1 MQAGDPLRDR
11 GAGAGFAFAPHSL
24 PAAAAAVAAAAPPLL
39 RGPPLL
45 PPEATSQQ
53 PSVVPQAAAV
63 IASSSP
69 PPQPSAPPATPH
81 ELNVARLQQPPRRA
95 EPARSDEAAAAE
107 VAAPS
112 PRGPPRLSVAVSVEG
127 VDAKGALAVPVAAA
141 AALSLLP
148 AEVAGEDDA
157 AASAAMTAPSPIVGS
172 STLPGRQVSSVGPLR
187 LAAAATDAVAADE
200 AEAAESCSEEAL
212 PPREAPLQVAA
223 AAVGRMPPRHAA
235 VLSAAASGAAE
246 SPPDPLLSPSSSL
259 LVAPTLDDVGLPSRA
274 TVSWADEAT
283 AEAAPAGSG
292 DAPFAATRTAGT
304 SLIESALA
312 ALALSRAIV
321 DGGDAPAPSSGGAER
336 RSYPA
341 NSTAPGAPGGR
352 ASAAAAPGTPLTAS
366 AAVANAEGVGSL
378 WGSRAVCE
386 GEAAAAAA
394 CSGGYAMALAAAS
407 PPVPEDRQ
415 SGSGDDDDDEEEG
428 GSQGLMFLSA
438 DPAPTR
444 GGLSSSTHAS
454 LLPAALV
461 PPTAGSL
468 AVSYRGRLLQ
478 VRMGAGV

>member
-24 PAAAAAVAAAAPPLL
+24 PAAAAPPLL

-45 PPEATSQQ
+45 SPDAASQQ
-53 PSVVPQAAAV
+53 PIAVLQAAAV